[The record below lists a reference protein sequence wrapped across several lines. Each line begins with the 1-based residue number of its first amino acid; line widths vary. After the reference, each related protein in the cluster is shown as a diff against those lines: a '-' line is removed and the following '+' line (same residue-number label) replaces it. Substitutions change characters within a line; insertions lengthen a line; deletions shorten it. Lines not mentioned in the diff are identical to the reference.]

1 MFSEKIY
8 KRIQDMQTAPKTF
21 LERIKFIGPSV
32 IVTGSVVG
40 SGSIVMTPLLGAA
53 AGFLLLWWL
62 LLSMWSKP
70 IIQAEI
76 SRYIVVTKKT
86 FLEAFADMPGFK
98 TTIQGKTTSW
108 LVWFMFIG
116 VIPSIA
122 GMGGLAGAVAEAGN
136 TMFPILSTEAWV
148 AISCL
153 LTWLL
158 LYFGSYKSLERTL
171 LVMVIFF
178 SFMTLVIAIAMQST
192 EYQVNFDQI
201 SQGLSFSFPTE
212 YLPLALAVFGFTGIS
227 YGEIMAYTYW
237 CLEKGYA
244 DNTGNDIEETKH
256 WIKTMQTD
264 VWVTVFFITLGTLPF
279 FFLGAGV
286 LNNVPE
292 LQESLATSSFWDVD
306 VISSLQNM
314 FSLVLGGWAKWLFII
329 LAFFV
334 LFSTLLSGTAAFTR
348 TISDYLIS
356 MGLVKERTDT
366 RKKLIK
372 LVAFVIPF
380 LSGLFYFIL
389 PNPITL
395 LLIAGIWAA
404 MGLPIVNIGALYL
417 VNKLEPALQP
427 KVSTKVILWASLILQ
442 LCLAGLIV
450 YDIGLNF

>member
-1 MFSEKIY
+1 
-8 KRIQDMQTAPKTF
+8 MQKAPKTF
-21 LERIKFIGPSV
+21 IERLKFIGPSV

-76 SRYIVVTKKT
+76 SRYVVVTKKT

-108 LVWFMFIG
+108 LVWFMFLG

-136 TMFPILSTEAWV
+136 TMLPLLSIEGWV
-148 AISCL
+148 VVSCL

-158 LYFGSYKSLERTL
+158 LYFGSYKSLEKTL
-171 LVMVIFF
+171 LVMVLFF
-178 SFMTLVIAIAMQST
+178 SFMTLIIAISMQST
-192 EYQVNFDQI
+192 EYQVSLTQI
-201 SQGLSFSFPTE
+201 SQGLTFSFPTE

-244 DNTGNDIEETKH
+244 NNSGNDLEETKH
-256 WIKTMQTD
+256 WIRTMQTD

-356 MGLVKERTDT
+356 MGLVKEKIDKRG
-366 RKKLIK
+366 KLIK
-372 LVAFVIPF
+372 LIAFLIPF

-417 VNKLEPALQP
+417 INKLDPVLQP
-427 KVSTKVILWASLILQ
+427 KIGTVIILWMSLVLQ
-442 LCLAGLIV
+442 LFLAVLIV
-450 YDIGLNF
+450 YDITLNF

>member
-1 MFSEKIY
+1 
-8 KRIQDMQTAPKTF
+8 MQKAPTTF
-21 LERIKFIGPSV
+21 LERLKFIGPSV

-53 AGFLLLWWL
+53 AGFILLWWL
-62 LLSMWSKP
+62 LLSIWSKP

-116 VIPSIA
+116 VVPSIA

-136 TMFPILSTEAWV
+136 TMFPLITTELWV
-148 AISCL
+148 VLSCL
-153 LTWLL
+153 FTWML
-158 LYFGSYKSLERTL
+158 LYFGSYRSLEKTL
-171 LVMVIFF
+171 LVMVLLF
-178 SFMTLVIAIAMQST
+178 SFITMIIAVAMQFT
-192 EYQVNFDQI
+192 DYQVSASQI
-201 SQGLSFSFPTE
+201 SQGLSFTFPTE

-244 DNTGNDIEETKH
+244 DSAGGDIEETKH

-286 LNNVPE
+286 LNNVTE
-292 LQESLATSSFWDVD
+292 LQESLATSSFWDID

-329 LAFFV
+329 MAFFV

-356 MGLVKERTDT
+356 MGLVREKEDT
-366 RKKLIK
+366 RKNLIQ

-380 LSGLFYFIL
+380 LSGLFYFVL
-389 PNPITL
+389 PNPFTL

-417 VNKLEPALQP
+417 VNKLEPELQP
-427 KVSTKVILWASLILQ
+427 KLITKLILWGSLILQ
-442 LCLAGLIV
+442 ITLALLIIN
-450 YDIGLNF
+450 DIVLSF

>member
-1 MFSEKIY
+1 
-8 KRIQDMQTAPKTF
+8 MQTAPKTF
-21 LERIKFIGPSV
+21 KERLKFIGPSV

-76 SRYIVVTKKT
+76 SRYVVVTKKT

-136 TMFPILSTEAWV
+136 TMFPLLSTEVWV
-148 AISCL
+148 FISCL
-153 LTWLL
+153 ITWLL
-158 LYFGSYKSLERTL
+158 LYFGSYRSLERTL
-171 LVMVIFF
+171 LAMVLFF
-178 SFMTLVIAIAMQST
+178 SFMTLIIALAMQST
-192 EYQVNFDQI
+192 EYQVNLNQI
-201 SQGLSFSFPTE
+201 SEGLSFSLPTE

-244 DNTGNDIEETKH
+244 ENTGNDIEEKKH

-264 VWVTVFFITLGTLPF
+264 VWITVFFITLGTLPF

-356 MGLVKERTDT
+356 MGLVREKTDT
-366 RKKLIK
+366 RTKLIK
-372 LVAFVIPF
+372 LIAFVIPF

-427 KVSTKVILWASLILQ
+427 KVSTKVILWVSLVLQ
-442 LCLAGLIV
+442 LSLAGLIV

>member
-1 MFSEKIY
+1 M
-8 KRIQDMQTAPKTF
+8 RIAPKTF
-21 LERIKFIGPSV
+21 KERLKFIGPSV

-76 SRYIVVTKKT
+76 SRYVVVTKKT

-136 TMFPILSTEAWV
+136 TMFPLLSTEVWV
-148 AISCL
+148 FISCL
-153 LTWLL
+153 ITWLL
-158 LYFGSYKSLERTL
+158 LYFGSYRSLERTL
-171 LVMVIFF
+171 LAMVLFF
-178 SFMTLVIAIAMQST
+178 SFMTLIIALAMQST
-192 EYQVNFDQI
+192 EYQVNLNQI
-201 SQGLSFSFPTE
+201 SEGLSFSLPTE

-244 DNTGNDIEETKH
+244 ENTGNDIEEKKH

-264 VWVTVFFITLGTLPF
+264 VWITVFFITLGTLPF

-356 MGLVKERTDT
+356 MGLVREKTDT
-366 RKKLIK
+366 RTKLIK
-372 LVAFVIPF
+372 LIAFVIPF

-427 KVSTKVILWASLILQ
+427 KVSTKVILWVSLVLQ
-442 LCLAGLIV
+442 LSLAGLIV

>member
-1 MFSEKIY
+1 
-8 KRIQDMQTAPKTF
+8 MQEAPKTF

-136 TMFPILSTEAWV
+136 TMFPLLSTEIWV

-171 LVMVIFF
+171 LVMVLFF
-178 SFMTLVIAIAMQST
+178 SFMTMIIAFAMQST
-192 EYQVNFDQI
+192 EYQVNLDQI

-244 DNTGNDIEETKH
+244 DNTGQDVEETKH

-314 FSLVLGGWAKWLFII
+314 FSLVLGGWAKWLFIV

-356 MGLVKERTDT
+356 MGLVKEKTDT
-366 RKKLIK
+366 RQMLIK

-417 VNKLEPALQP
+417 VNKLDPALQP
-427 KVSTKVILWASLILQ
+427 KLITKVILWVSLFLQ
-442 LCLAGLIV
+442 LSLASLIV
-450 YDIGLNF
+450 YDISLSF

>member
-1 MFSEKIY
+1 M
-8 KRIQDMQTAPKTF
+8 RTAPKTF
-21 LERIKFIGPSV
+21 KERLKFIGPSV

-76 SRYIVVTKKT
+76 SRYVVVTRKT

-136 TMFPILSTEAWV
+136 TMFPLLSTEVWV
-148 AISCL
+148 LISCL
-153 LTWLL
+153 ITWLL
-158 LYFGSYKSLERTL
+158 LYFGSYRSLERTL
-171 LVMVIFF
+171 LAMVLFF
-178 SFMTLVIAIAMQST
+178 SFMTLIIALAMQST
-192 EYQVNFDQI
+192 EYQVNLNQI
-201 SQGLSFSFPTE
+201 SEGLSFSFPTE
-212 YLPLALAVFGFTGIS
+212 HLPLALAVFGFTGIS

-244 DNTGNDIEETKH
+244 ENTGNDIEEKKH

-264 VWVTVFFITLGTLPF
+264 VWITVFFITLGTLPF

-356 MGLVKERTDT
+356 MGLVREKTDT
-366 RKKLIK
+366 RTKLIK
-372 LVAFVIPF
+372 LIAFVIPF

-417 VNKLEPALQP
+417 VNKLESALQP
-427 KVSTKVILWASLILQ
+427 KVSTKVILWVSLVLQ
-442 LCLAGLIV
+442 LSLAGLIV

>member
-1 MFSEKIY
+1 
-8 KRIQDMQTAPKTF
+8 MQKAPKTF
-21 LERIKFIGPSV
+21 FERIKYIGPSV

-136 TMFPILSTEAWV
+136 TMFPLLSIELWV

-153 LTWLL
+153 FTWLL
-158 LYFGSYKSLERTL
+158 LYYGSYKSLEKTL
-171 LVMVIFF
+171 LVMVLFF
-178 SFMTLVIAIAMQST
+178 SFMTMVIAIAMQST
-192 EYQVNFDQI
+192 EYQVNIAQI

-244 DNTGNDIEETKH
+244 DSIGEDIKETKN

-356 MGLVKERTDT
+356 MGLVKELTDT
-366 RKKLIK
+366 RQSLIK
-372 LVAFVIPF
+372 IVAFIIPF
-380 LSGLFYFIL
+380 LSGLFYFVL

-417 VNKLEPALQP
+417 VNKLDPELQP
-427 KVSTKVILWASLILQ
+427 RLFTKVILWGSLILQ
-442 LCLAGLIV
+442 LSLAILIV
-450 YDIGLNF
+450 YDISLSF

>member
-1 MFSEKIY
+1 MHK
-8 KRIQDMQTAPKTF
+8 APKTF
-21 LERIKFIGPSV
+21 IERLKFIGPSV

-76 SRYIVVTKKT
+76 SRYVVVTKKT

-108 LVWFMFIG
+108 LVWFMFLG

-136 TMFPILSTEAWV
+136 TMLPLLSIEGWV
-148 AISCL
+148 VVSCL

-158 LYFGSYKSLERTL
+158 LYFGSYKSLEKTL
-171 LVMVIFF
+171 LVMVLFF
-178 SFMTLVIAIAMQST
+178 SFMTLIIAISMQLT
-192 EYQVNFDQI
+192 EYQVSFTLI
-201 SQGLSFSFPTE
+201 SQGLTFSFPTE

-244 DNTGNDIEETKH
+244 NNSGNDLEETKH
-256 WIKTMQTD
+256 WIRTMQTD

-356 MGLVKERTDT
+356 MGLVKEKIDT
-366 RKKLIK
+366 RGKLIK
-372 LVAFVIPF
+372 LIAFLIPF

-417 VNKLEPALQP
+417 INKLDPVLQP
-427 KVSTKVILWASLILQ
+427 KIGTIIILWMSLVLQ
-442 LCLAGLIV
+442 LFLAVLIV
-450 YDIGLNF
+450 YDISLNF

>member
-1 MFSEKIY
+1 
-8 KRIQDMQTAPKTF
+8 MQTAPKTF

-136 TMFPILSTEAWV
+136 TMFPLLSTEAWV

-356 MGLVKERTDT
+356 MGLVRERTDT

>member
-1 MFSEKIY
+1 
-8 KRIQDMQTAPKTF
+8 MQEAPKTF
-21 LERIKFIGPSV
+21 LERIKYIGPSV

-76 SRYIVVTKKT
+76 SRYIVVTRKT

-116 VIPSIA
+116 VVPSIA

-136 TMFPILSTEAWV
+136 TMFPFISTEIWV

-171 LVMVIFF
+171 LIMVLFF
-178 SFMTLVIAIAMQST
+178 SLMTMIIAIAMQST
-192 EYQVNFDQI
+192 EYQVNLNQI

-244 DNTGNDIEETKH
+244 DNSEGMLRK
-256 WIKTMQTD
+256 
-264 VWVTVFFITLGTLPF
+264 
-279 FFLGAGV
+279 
-286 LNNVPE
+286 
-292 LQESLATSSFWDVD
+292 
-306 VISSLQNM
+306 
-314 FSLVLGGWAKWLFII
+314 
-329 LAFFV
+329 
-334 LFSTLLSGTAAFTR
+334 LS
-348 TISDYLIS
+348 
-356 MGLVKERTDT
+356 
-366 RKKLIK
+366 
-372 LVAFVIPF
+372 
-380 LSGLFYFIL
+380 
-389 PNPITL
+389 
-395 LLIAGIWAA
+395 
-404 MGLPIVNIGALYL
+404 
-417 VNKLEPALQP
+417 
-427 KVSTKVILWASLILQ
+427 
-442 LCLAGLIV
+442 
-450 YDIGLNF
+450 IGLKLCRQMSG

>member
-136 TMFPILSTEAWV
+136 TMFPLLSTEAWV

-389 PNPITL
+389 PTPITL

>member
-1 MFSEKIY
+1 MHE
-8 KRIQDMQTAPKTF
+8 APKTF
-21 LERIKFIGPSV
+21 FERLKFIGPSV
-32 IVTGSVVG
+32 VVTGSVVG

-76 SRYIVVTKKT
+76 ARYIVVSKKT

-136 TMFPILSTEAWV
+136 TMFPFLTVEIWV
-148 AISCL
+148 VISCL
-153 LTWLL
+153 VTWIL
-158 LYFGSYKSLERTL
+158 LYFGSYKSLEKTL
-171 LVMVIFF
+171 LVMVLFF
-178 SFMTLVIAIAMQST
+178 SFMTMIIAIAMQST
-192 EYQVNFDQI
+192 DYQVSAAQVA
-201 SQGLSFSFPTE
+201 SGLSFSFPSG

-244 DNTGNDIEETKH
+244 ENSGNNVEETKH

-286 LNNVPE
+286 LYNIPE
-292 LQESLATSSFWDVD
+292 LQQALATSSFWDID

-356 MGLVKERTDT
+356 MGLVKEQANT

-372 LVAFVIPF
+372 LIAILIPF
-380 LSGLFYFIL
+380 LSGLFYFVL
-389 PNPITL
+389 PNPFTL

-417 VNKLEPALQP
+417 VNKLEPELQP
-427 KVSTKVILWASLILQ
+427 RFTTKFILWASLVLQ
-442 LCLAGLIV
+442 LSMAVLIIDDILLA
-450 YDIGLNF
+450 F

>member
-1 MFSEKIY
+1 
-8 KRIQDMQTAPKTF
+8 MQTAPKTF
-21 LERIKFIGPSV
+21 KERLKFIGPSV

-76 SRYIVVTKKT
+76 SRYVVVTRKT

-136 TMFPILSTEAWV
+136 TMFPLLSTEVWV
-148 AISCL
+148 FISCL
-153 LTWLL
+153 ITWLL
-158 LYFGSYKSLERTL
+158 LYFGSYRSLERTL
-171 LVMVIFF
+171 LAMVLFF
-178 SFMTLVIAIAMQST
+178 SFMTLIIALAMQST
-192 EYQVNFDQI
+192 EYQVNLNQI
-201 SQGLSFSFPTE
+201 SEGLSFSLPTE

-244 DNTGNDIEETKH
+244 ENTGNDIEEKKH

-356 MGLVKERTDT
+356 MGLVKEKTDT
-366 RKKLIK
+366 RTKLIK

-417 VNKLEPALQP
+417 INKLEPALQP
-427 KVSTKVILWASLILQ
+427 KVSTKVILWVSLVLQ
-442 LCLAGLIV
+442 LSLAGLIV

>member
-1 MFSEKIY
+1 
-8 KRIQDMQTAPKTF
+8 MQTAPKTF

-136 TMFPILSTEAWV
+136 TMFPLLSTEAWV

-171 LVMVIFF
+171 LIMVIFF

-256 WIKTMQTD
+256 WIRTMQTD

-356 MGLVKERTDT
+356 MGLVRERTDT

>member
-1 MFSEKIY
+1 
-8 KRIQDMQTAPKTF
+8 MQTAPKTF
-21 LERIKFIGPSV
+21 KERLKFIGPSV

-76 SRYIVVTKKT
+76 SRYVVVTKKT

-136 TMFPILSTEAWV
+136 TMFPLLSTEVWV
-148 AISCL
+148 FISCL
-153 LTWLL
+153 ITWLL
-158 LYFGSYKSLERTL
+158 LYFGSYRSLERTL
-171 LVMVIFF
+171 LAMVLFF
-178 SFMTLVIAIAMQST
+178 SFMTLIIALAMQST
-192 EYQVNFDQI
+192 EYQVNLNQI
-201 SQGLSFSFPTE
+201 SEGLSFSLPTE

-244 DNTGNDIEETKH
+244 ENTGNDIEEKKH

-264 VWVTVFFITLGTLPF
+264 VWITVFFITLGTLPF

-356 MGLVKERTDT
+356 MGLVKEKTDT
-366 RKKLIK
+366 RTKLIK

-427 KVSTKVILWASLILQ
+427 KVSTKVILWVSLVLQ
-442 LCLAGLIV
+442 LSLAGLIV

>member
-1 MFSEKIY
+1 
-8 KRIQDMQTAPKTF
+8 MQTAPKTF
-21 LERIKFIGPSV
+21 KERLKFIGPSV

-76 SRYIVVTKKT
+76 SRYVVVTKKT

-136 TMFPILSTEAWV
+136 TMFPLLSTEVWV
-148 AISCL
+148 FISCL
-153 LTWLL
+153 ITWLL
-158 LYFGSYKSLERTL
+158 LYFGSYRSLERTL
-171 LVMVIFF
+171 LAMVLFF
-178 SFMTLVIAIAMQST
+178 SFMTLIIALAMQST
-192 EYQVNFDQI
+192 EYQVNLNQI
-201 SQGLSFSFPTE
+201 SEGLSFSLPTE

-244 DNTGNDIEETKH
+244 ENTGNDIEEKKH

-264 VWVTVFFITLGTLPF
+264 VWITVFFITLGTLPF

-356 MGLVKERTDT
+356 MGLVKEKTDT
-366 RKKLIK
+366 RTKLIK

-380 LSGLFYFIL
+380 LSGLFYFVL

-427 KVSTKVILWASLILQ
+427 KVSTKVILWVSLVLQ
-442 LCLAGLIV
+442 LSLAGLIV

>member
-1 MFSEKIY
+1 
-8 KRIQDMQTAPKTF
+8 MQEAPKTF
-21 LERIKFIGPSV
+21 LERLKFIGPSV
-32 IVTGSVVG
+32 VVTGSVVG

-53 AGFLLLWWL
+53 AGFMLLWWL

-76 SRYIVVTKKT
+76 ARYIVVSKKT

-136 TMFPILSTEAWV
+136 TMFPFLTVEIWV
-148 AISCL
+148 VISCL
-153 LTWLL
+153 VTWML
-158 LYFGSYKSLERTL
+158 LYFGSYKSLEKTL
-171 LVMVIFF
+171 LVMVLFF
-178 SFMTLVIAIAMQST
+178 SFMTMIIAIAMQST
-192 EYQVNFDQI
+192 DYQVSVAQV
-201 SQGLSFSFPTE
+201 SSGLSFSFPSG

-244 DNTGNDIEETKH
+244 ENSGNNVEETKH

-279 FFLGAGV
+279 FFLGAGI
-286 LNNVPE
+286 LYNIPE
-292 LQESLATSSFWDVD
+292 LQQALATSSFWDID

-314 FSLVLGGWAKWLFII
+314 FSLVLGGWAKWLFIV

-356 MGLVKERTDT
+356 MGLVKEQANT

-372 LVAFVIPF
+372 LIAFLIPF
-380 LSGLFYFIL
+380 LSGLFYFVL
-389 PNPITL
+389 PNPFTL

-417 VNKLEPALQP
+417 VNKLEPELQP
-427 KVSTKVILWASLILQ
+427 KITTKFILWASLVLQ
-442 LCLAGLIV
+442 LSMAVLIIDDILLA
-450 YDIGLNF
+450 F

>member
-1 MFSEKIY
+1 
-8 KRIQDMQTAPKTF
+8 MQKAPKTF

-136 TMFPILSTEAWV
+136 TMFPLLNTEAWV
-148 AISCL
+148 VISCL

-192 EYQVNFDQI
+192 EYQVSFDQI

-256 WIKTMQTD
+256 WIRTMQTD

-286 LNNVPE
+286 LNNVPQ

-356 MGLVKERTDT
+356 MGLVREGTNT

-427 KVSTKVILWASLILQ
+427 KVITKVILWASLILQ
-442 LCLAGLIV
+442 LCLAVLIV

>member
-1 MFSEKIY
+1 
-8 KRIQDMQTAPKTF
+8 MQEAPKTF
-21 LERIKFIGPSV
+21 LERLKFIGPSV
-32 IVTGSVVG
+32 VVTGSVVG

-53 AGFLLLWWL
+53 AGFMLLWWL

-76 SRYIVVTKKT
+76 ARYIVVSKKT

-116 VIPSIA
+116 VVPSIA

-136 TMFPILSTEAWV
+136 TMFPFLTVETWV
-148 AISCL
+148 VISCL
-153 LTWLL
+153 VTWML
-158 LYFGSYKSLERTL
+158 LYFGSYKSLEKTL
-171 LVMVIFF
+171 LVMVLFF
-178 SFMTLVIAIAMQST
+178 SFMTMIIAIAMQST
-192 EYQVNFDQI
+192 DYQVSVAQV
-201 SQGLSFSFPTE
+201 SSGLSFSFPSG

-244 DNTGNDIEETKH
+244 ENSGNNVEETKH

-286 LNNVPE
+286 LYNVPE
-292 LQESLATSSFWDVD
+292 LQQTLATSSFWDID

-314 FSLVLGGWAKWLFII
+314 FSLVLGGWAKWLFIV

-356 MGLVKERTDT
+356 MGLVKEQANT

-372 LVAFVIPF
+372 LIAFLIPF
-380 LSGLFYFIL
+380 LSGLFYFVL
-389 PNPITL
+389 PNPFTL

-417 VNKLEPALQP
+417 VNKLEPELQP
-427 KVSTKVILWASLILQ
+427 KITTKFILWASLVLQ
-442 LCLAGLIV
+442 LSMAVLIIDDILLA
-450 YDIGLNF
+450 F

>member
-1 MFSEKIY
+1 M
-8 KRIQDMQTAPKTF
+8 
-21 LERIKFIGPSV
+21 V
-32 IVTGSVVG
+32 VTGSVVG

-53 AGFLLLWWL
+53 AGFMLLWWL

-76 SRYIVVTKKT
+76 ARYIVVSKKT

-136 TMFPILSTEAWV
+136 TMFPFLTVEIWV
-148 AISCL
+148 VISCL
-153 LTWLL
+153 VTWML
-158 LYFGSYKSLERTL
+158 LYFGSYKSLEKTL
-171 LVMVIFF
+171 LAMVLFF
-178 SFMTLVIAIAMQST
+178 SFMTMIIAIAMQST
-192 EYQVNFDQI
+192 DYQVSVAQV
-201 SQGLSFSFPTE
+201 SSGLSFSFPSG

-244 DNTGNDIEETKH
+244 ENSGNNVEETKH

-286 LNNVPE
+286 LYNVPE
-292 LQESLATSSFWDVD
+292 LQQTLATSSFWDID

-314 FSLVLGGWAKWLFII
+314 FSLVLGGWAKWLFIV

-356 MGLVKERTDT
+356 MGLVKEQANT

-372 LVAFVIPF
+372 LIAFLIPF
-380 LSGLFYFIL
+380 LSGLFYFVL
-389 PNPITL
+389 PNPFTL

-417 VNKLEPALQP
+417 VNKLEPELQP
-427 KVSTKVILWASLILQ
+427 KITTKFILWASLVLQ
-442 LCLAGLIV
+442 LSMAVLIIDDILLA
-450 YDIGLNF
+450 F

>member
-1 MFSEKIY
+1 
-8 KRIQDMQTAPKTF
+8 MQKAPKTI

-136 TMFPILSTEAWV
+136 TMFPLLSTEAWV

-171 LVMVIFF
+171 LIMVIFF

-192 EYQVNFDQI
+192 EY
-201 SQGLSFSFPTE
+201 L
-212 YLPLALAVFGFTGIS
+212 
-227 YGEIMAYTYW
+227 
-237 CLEKGYA
+237 
-244 DNTGNDIEETKH
+244 
-256 WIKTMQTD
+256 
-264 VWVTVFFITLGTLPF
+264 
-279 FFLGAGV
+279 
-286 LNNVPE
+286 
-292 LQESLATSSFWDVD
+292 
-306 VISSLQNM
+306 
-314 FSLVLGGWAKWLFII
+314 
-329 LAFFV
+329 
-334 LFSTLLSGTAAFTR
+334 
-348 TISDYLIS
+348 
-356 MGLVKERTDT
+356 
-366 RKKLIK
+366 
-372 LVAFVIPF
+372 
-380 LSGLFYFIL
+380 
-389 PNPITL
+389 
-395 LLIAGIWAA
+395 
-404 MGLPIVNIGALYL
+404 
-417 VNKLEPALQP
+417 
-427 KVSTKVILWASLILQ
+427 SLIH
-442 LCLAGLIV
+442 I
-450 YDIGLNF
+450 

>member
-1 MFSEKIY
+1 
-8 KRIQDMQTAPKTF
+8 MQTAPKTF

-136 TMFPILSTEAWV
+136 TMFPLLSTEAWV

-286 LNNVPE
+286 LNNIPE

-356 MGLVKERTDT
+356 MGLVRERTDT

>member
-1 MFSEKIY
+1 M
-8 KRIQDMQTAPKTF
+8 RTAPKTF
-21 LERIKFIGPSV
+21 KERLKFIGPSV

-76 SRYIVVTKKT
+76 SRYVVVTKKT

-136 TMFPILSTEAWV
+136 TMFPLLSTEVWV
-148 AISCL
+148 FISCL
-153 LTWLL
+153 ITWLL
-158 LYFGSYKSLERTL
+158 LYFGSYRSLERTL
-171 LVMVIFF
+171 LAMVLFF
-178 SFMTLVIAIAMQST
+178 SFMTLIIALAMQST
-192 EYQVNFDQI
+192 EYQVNLNQI
-201 SQGLSFSFPTE
+201 SEGLSFSFPTE
-212 YLPLALAVFGFTGIS
+212 HLPLALAVFGFTGIS
-227 YGEIMAYTYW
+227 YGEIMANTYW

-244 DNTGNDIEETKH
+244 ENTGNDIEEKKH

-356 MGLVKERTDT
+356 MGLVKEKTDT
-366 RKKLIK
+366 RTKLIK
-372 LVAFVIPF
+372 LIAFVIPF

-417 VNKLEPALQP
+417 VNKLEPALRP
-427 KVSTKVILWASLILQ
+427 KVSTKVILWVSLVLQ
-442 LCLAGLIV
+442 LSLAGLIV

>member
-1 MFSEKIY
+1 
-8 KRIQDMQTAPKTF
+8 MQKAPKTF
-21 LERIKFIGPSV
+21 IERLKFIGPSV

-76 SRYIVVTKKT
+76 SRYVVVTKKT

-108 LVWFMFIG
+108 LVWFMFLG

-136 TMFPILSTEAWV
+136 TMLPLLSIEGWV
-148 AISCL
+148 VVSCL

-158 LYFGSYKSLERTL
+158 LYFGSYKSLEKTL
-171 LVMVIFF
+171 LVMVLFF
-178 SFMTLVIAIAMQST
+178 SFMTLIIAISMQST
-192 EYQVNFDQI
+192 EYQVRFTQI
-201 SQGLSFSFPTE
+201 SQGLTFSFPTE

-244 DNTGNDIEETKH
+244 KNSGNDLEETKH
-256 WIKTMQTD
+256 WIRTMQTD

-356 MGLVKERTDT
+356 MGLVKEKIDT
-366 RKKLIK
+366 RGKLIK
-372 LVAFVIPF
+372 LIAFLIPF

-395 LLIAGIWAA
+395 LLIA
-404 MGLPIVNIGALYL
+404 
-417 VNKLEPALQP
+417 
-427 KVSTKVILWASLILQ
+427 VSGPLWVSQ
-442 LCLAGLIV
+442 L
-450 YDIGLNF
+450 

>member
-1 MFSEKIY
+1 
-8 KRIQDMQTAPKTF
+8 MQKAPKTF
-21 LERIKFIGPSV
+21 IERLKFIGPSV

-76 SRYIVVTKKT
+76 SRYVVVTKKT

-108 LVWFMFIG
+108 LVWFMFLG

-136 TMFPILSTEAWV
+136 TMLPLLSIEGWV
-148 AISCL
+148 VVSCL

-158 LYFGSYKSLERTL
+158 LYFGSYKSLEKTL
-171 LVMVIFF
+171 LVMVLFF
-178 SFMTLVIAIAMQST
+178 SFMTLIIAISMQST
-192 EYQVNFDQI
+192 EYQVSFTQI
-201 SQGLSFSFPTE
+201 SQGLTFSFPTE

-244 DNTGNDIEETKH
+244 NNSGNDLEETKH
-256 WIKTMQTD
+256 WIRTMQTD

-356 MGLVKERTDT
+356 MGLVKEKIDT
-366 RKKLIK
+366 RGKLIK
-372 LVAFVIPF
+372 LIAFLIPF

-417 VNKLEPALQP
+417 INKLDPVLQP
-427 KVSTKVILWASLILQ
+427 KIGTVIILWMSLVLQ
-442 LCLAGLIV
+442 LFLAVLIV
-450 YDIGLNF
+450 YDISLNF

>member
-1 MFSEKIY
+1 
-8 KRIQDMQTAPKTF
+8 MQEAPKTF

-136 TMFPILSTEAWV
+136 TMFPLFSTEIWV
-148 AISCL
+148 AVSCL
-153 LTWLL
+153 ITWLL

-171 LVMVIFF
+171 LIMVFFF
-178 SFMTLVIAIAMQST
+178 SFMTLIIAIAMQST
-192 EYQVNFDQI
+192 DYQVNFDQI
-201 SQGLSFSFPTE
+201 SQGLSFAFPTE

-292 LQESLATSSFWDVD
+292 LQEALATGSFWDVD

-356 MGLVKERTDT
+356 MGLVKEQAHT

-417 VNKLEPALQP
+417 VNKLEPELQP
-427 KVSTKVILWASLILQ
+427 RVSTKIILWASLILQ
-442 LCLAGLIV
+442 LSLAGLIV

>member
-1 MFSEKIY
+1 MHK
-8 KRIQDMQTAPKTF
+8 APKTF
-21 LERIKFIGPSV
+21 IERLKFIGPSV

-76 SRYIVVTKKT
+76 SRYVVVTKKT

-108 LVWFMFIG
+108 LVWFMFLG

-136 TMFPILSTEAWV
+136 TMLPLLSIEGWV
-148 AISCL
+148 VVSCL

-158 LYFGSYKSLERTL
+158 LYFGSYKSLEKTL
-171 LVMVIFF
+171 LVMVLFF
-178 SFMTLVIAIAMQST
+178 SFMTLIIAISMQST
-192 EYQVNFDQI
+192 EYQVSFTQI
-201 SQGLSFSFPTE
+201 SQGLTFSFPKE

-244 DNTGNDIEETKH
+244 NNSGNDLEETKH
-256 WIKTMQTD
+256 WIRTMQTD

-356 MGLVKERTDT
+356 MGLVKEKIDT
-366 RKKLIK
+366 RGKLIK
-372 LVAFVIPF
+372 LIAFLIPF

-417 VNKLEPALQP
+417 INKLDPVLQP
-427 KVSTKVILWASLILQ
+427 KIGTIIILWMSLVLQ
-442 LCLAGLIV
+442 LFLAVLIV
-450 YDIGLNF
+450 YDISLNF

>member
-1 MFSEKIY
+1 M
-8 KRIQDMQTAPKTF
+8 RTAPKTF
-21 LERIKFIGPSV
+21 KERLKFIGPSV

-76 SRYIVVTKKT
+76 SRYVVVTKKT

-136 TMFPILSTEAWV
+136 TMFPLLSTEVWV
-148 AISCL
+148 FISCL
-153 LTWLL
+153 ITWLL
-158 LYFGSYKSLERTL
+158 LYFGSYRSLERTL
-171 LVMVIFF
+171 LAMVLFF
-178 SFMTLVIAIAMQST
+178 SFMTLIIALAMQST
-192 EYQVNFDQI
+192 EYQVNLNQI
-201 SQGLSFSFPTE
+201 SEGLSFSFPTE
-212 YLPLALAVFGFTGIS
+212 HLPLALAVFGFTGIS

-244 DNTGNDIEETKH
+244 ENTGNDIEEKKH

-314 FSLVLGGWAKWLFII
+314 FSLILGGWAKWLFII

-356 MGLVKERTDT
+356 MGLVREKTDT
-366 RKKLIK
+366 RTKLIK
-372 LVAFVIPF
+372 LIAFVIPF

-417 VNKLEPALQP
+417 VSKLEPALRP
-427 KVSTKVILWASLILQ
+427 KVSTKVILWVSLVLQ
-442 LCLAGLIV
+442 LSLAGLIV

>member
-1 MFSEKIY
+1 MHK
-8 KRIQDMQTAPKTF
+8 APKTF
-21 LERIKFIGPSV
+21 IERLKFIGPSV

-76 SRYIVVTKKT
+76 SRYVVVTKKT

-108 LVWFMFIG
+108 LVWFMFLG

-136 TMFPILSTEAWV
+136 TMLPLLSIEGWV
-148 AISCL
+148 VVSCL

-158 LYFGSYKSLERTL
+158 LYFGSYKSLEKTL
-171 LVMVIFF
+171 LVMVLFF
-178 SFMTLVIAIAMQST
+178 SFMTLIIAISMQST
-192 EYQVNFDQI
+192 EYQVSLTQI
-201 SQGLSFSFPTE
+201 SQGLTFSFPTE

-244 DNTGNDIEETKH
+244 NNSGNDLEETKH
-256 WIKTMQTD
+256 WIRTMQTD

-356 MGLVKERTDT
+356 MGLVKEKIDT
-366 RKKLIK
+366 RGKLIK
-372 LVAFVIPF
+372 LIAFLIPF

-417 VNKLEPALQP
+417 INKLDPVLQP
-427 KVSTKVILWASLILQ
+427 KIGTIIILWMSLVLQ
-442 LCLAGLIV
+442 LFLAVLIV
-450 YDIGLNF
+450 YDISLNF